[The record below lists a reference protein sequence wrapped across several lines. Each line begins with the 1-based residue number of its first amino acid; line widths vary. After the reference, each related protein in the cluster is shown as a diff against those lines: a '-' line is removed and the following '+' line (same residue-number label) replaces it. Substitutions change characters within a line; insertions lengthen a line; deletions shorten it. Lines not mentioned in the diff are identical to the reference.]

1 MTPEDFADLLTPEG
15 RALLDSLR
23 DYDPGQELAVA
34 TRLRR
39 DHPAHLVSAALGQA
53 RLRQRAVAKFGA
65 EDAFR
70 MYFTPGGAEMAT
82 RASVAAYR
90 AGRLADLGVRSV
102 ADLCCGIGGDA
113 LALARLGIRVL
124 AVDRDPLT
132 AAVARANAG
141 ALGLAELIEVREADV
156 TAVDTTGYD
165 AVFIDPAR
173 RGGRGRIFDPE
184 SYSPPLS
191 WAVETA
197 RAARTAAIKIAPGIP
212 HEAVPAGAEA
222 EWISDHGDVKEA
234 VLWFGLPRPAAPAEA
249 WPATPLAEP
258 TEGPATGPADASA
271 AGTAAGPAAGA
282 GAGAGSPDQAAT
294 GGAGRDGSGRSP
306 GNGGRAG
313 RGPAPQGSPPR
324 GGGLTATAGEPAGG
338 SAGAWAEDTAAGP
351 AAGPHDQAATGG
363 AGRDGSGRSPRG
375 GGLPGAA
382 GGRAGVAGVRAT
394 LLPGPR
400 TLRSTGPLVDA
411 PVGPVG
417 RYLYEPDGAVIRA
430 HLVAEVADRLG
441 GRLIDPTIAY
451 VTADELRATPYAT
464 AYEITDVLPFG
475 LKKLK
480 ALLREREVG
489 TLTVKKRGS
498 AIEPEELRKKVK
510 PQGPNA
516 ATVFLTR
523 VAGAPS
529 MLIGSPVSAP

>member
-1 MTPEDFADLLTPEG
+1 MTPEDFAALLTPEG

-39 DHPAHLVSAALGQA
+39 EHPAPLVSAALGQA
-53 RLRQRAVAKFGA
+53 RLRQRAAAKFG

-82 RASVAAYR
+82 RAPVAAYR
-90 AGRLADLGVRSV
+90 AERFAALGVRSV

-132 AAVARANAG
+132 AAVARANAE
-141 ALGLAELIEVREADV
+141 ALGLADLVEVVEADV
-156 TAVDTTGYD
+156 TGVDTSGYD
-165 AVFIDPAR
+165 AVFLDPAR
-173 RGGRGRIFDPE
+173 RGGRGRVFDPE
-184 SYSPPLS
+184 GYSPPLS
-191 WAVETA
+191 WAVQ
-197 RAARTAAIKIAPGIP
+197 AARTARRAAIKIAPGIP
-212 HEAVPAGAEA
+212 HEAVPEQAEA

-234 VLWFGLPRPAAPAEA
+234 VLWFGTDP
-249 WPATPLAEP
+249 
-258 TEGPATGPADASA
+258 
-271 AGTAAGPAAGA
+271 GT
-282 GAGAGSPDQAAT
+282 
-294 GGAGRDGSGRSP
+294 
-306 GNGGRAG
+306 
-313 RGPAPQGSPPR
+313 
-324 GGGLTATAGEPAGG
+324 
-338 SAGAWAEDTAAGP
+338 
-351 AAGPHDQAATGG
+351 
-363 AGRDGSGRSPRG
+363 
-375 GGLPGAA
+375 
-382 GGRAGVAGVRAT
+382 VRAT

-400 TLRSTGPLVDA
+400 TLRTAGPLPDA
-411 PVGPVG
+411 EVGPVG
-417 RYLYEPDGAVIRA
+417 RWLYEPDGAVIRA
-430 HLVAEVADRLG
+430 HLVAAVAEQLG

-451 VTADELRATPYAT
+451 ITSDELRATPYAT

-489 TLTVKKRGS
+489 ILTVKKRGS

-510 PQGPNA
+510 PQGRNA

>member
-1 MTPEDFADLLTPEG
+1 MTPEDFAALLTPEG

-23 DYDPGQELAVA
+23 DYDPSQELAVA

-39 DHPAHLVSAALGQA
+39 EHPAALVSAALGQA

-70 MYFTPGGAEMAT
+70 MYFTPGGGEMAT
-82 RASVAAYR
+82 RASVASYR
-90 AGRLADLGVRSV
+90 AERFAELGVRSV

-132 AAVARANAG
+132 VAVARANAE

-156 TAVDTTGYD
+156 TDVDTSGCD
-165 AVFIDPAR
+165 AVFLDPAR
-173 RGGRGRIFDPE
+173 RGGKPGGTARSASVRGGGRATGGRIFDPE

-191 WAVETA
+191 WAVEAA
-197 RAARTAAIKIAPGIP
+197 RAAEYAAIKIAPGIP
-212 HEAVPAGAEA
+212 HEAVPREAEA
-222 EWISDHGDVKEA
+222 EWISDQGDVKEA
-234 VLWFGLPRPAAPAEA
+234 VLWFGTAP
-249 WPATPLAEP
+249 
-258 TEGPATGPADASA
+258 
-271 AGTAAGPAAGA
+271 GT
-282 GAGAGSPDQAAT
+282 
-294 GGAGRDGSGRSP
+294 
-306 GNGGRAG
+306 
-313 RGPAPQGSPPR
+313 
-324 GGGLTATAGEPAGG
+324 
-338 SAGAWAEDTAAGP
+338 
-351 AAGPHDQAATGG
+351 
-363 AGRDGSGRSPRG
+363 
-375 GGLPGAA
+375 
-382 GGRAGVAGVRAT
+382 VRAT

-400 TLRSTGPLVDA
+400 TLHTADPLPDPEA
-411 PVGPVG
+411 GPVG

-430 HLVAEVADRLG
+430 HLVAEVAEQLA

-451 VTADELRATPYAT
+451 VTADELRSTPYAT

-489 TLTVKKRGS
+489 ILTVKKRGS
-498 AIEPEELRKKVK
+498 AIEPEELRRKVK
-510 PQGPNA
+510 PQGPHS

-529 MLIGSPVSAP
+529 MLIGSPVSAPQ

>member
-1 MTPEDFADLLTPEG
+1 MDWPTLADNERVTPEDFAALLTPEG

-23 DYDPGQELAVA
+23 DYDPGRELAVA

-39 DHPAHLVSAALGQA
+39 DHPAPLVSAALGQA

-90 AGRLADLGVRSV
+90 AGRLAALGVRSV

-113 LALARLGIRVL
+113 LALARRGIRVL

-132 AAVARANAG
+132 AAVARANAA
-141 ALGLAELIEVREADV
+141 ALGLADLVEVREEDV
-156 TAVDTTGYD
+156 TAVDTSGYD
-165 AVFIDPAR
+165 AVFADPAR
-173 RGGRGRIFDPE
+173 RGGRGRVFDPE
-184 SYSPPLS
+184 AYSPPLS
-191 WAVETA
+191 WAA
-197 RAARTAAIKIAPGIP
+197 RAAAAAPCGAVKIAPGIP

-234 VLWFGLPRPAAPAEA
+234 VLWFGTAAADA
-249 WPATPLAEP
+249 
-258 TEGPATGPADASA
+258 GPGTGPA
-271 AGTAAGPAAGA
+271 
-282 GAGAGSPDQAAT
+282 
-294 GGAGRDGSGRSP
+294 
-306 GNGGRAG
+306 
-313 RGPAPQGSPPR
+313 
-324 GGGLTATAGEPAGG
+324 
-338 SAGAWAEDTAAGP
+338 
-351 AAGPHDQAATGG
+351 
-363 AGRDGSGRSPRG
+363 
-375 GGLPGAA
+375 
-382 GGRAGVAGVRAT
+382 VRAT

-400 TLRSTGPLVDA
+400 TLRAAGPLPPP

-417 RYLYEPDGAVIRA
+417 RYLYEPDGAVIRS
-430 HLVAEVADRLG
+430 HLVAEVAAQLG

-475 LKKLK
+475 LKPLK
-480 ALLREREVG
+480 ALLRERGVG

-498 AIEPEELRKKVK
+498 AIEPEELRRKVK

-529 MLIGSPVSAP
+529 MLIGAPADAP